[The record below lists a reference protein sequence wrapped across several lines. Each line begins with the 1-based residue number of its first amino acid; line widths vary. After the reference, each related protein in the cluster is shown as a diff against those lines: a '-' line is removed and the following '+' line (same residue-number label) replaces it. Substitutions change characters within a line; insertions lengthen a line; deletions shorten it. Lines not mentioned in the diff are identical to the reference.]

1 MPKSKQKK
9 STMGNGKLYL
19 KLRSGTWL
27 LIKGRGA
34 VAPISGARV
43 FGLIGES
50 IDGEP
55 MVGDEKNSTIYV
67 SAFRITR
74 YLLKILEEGIK
85 GTLLALPVTKETYKL
100 EIYGAP
106 KNYVNKLIR
115 IAEEMKALKIPKKKV

>member
-1 MPKSKQKK
+1 MPRTKQKRG
-9 STMGNGKLYL
+9 TRENGKLYL
-19 KLRSGTWL
+19 RLGSGTWL

-34 VAPISGARV
+34 IAPVSGARV

-55 MVGDEKNSTIYV
+55 MVGDEKISTIYI

-74 YLLKILEEGIK
+74 YLLKVLEEGIK
-85 GTLLALPVTKETYKL
+85 GTLLVLPVTKETYKL

-106 KNYVNKLIR
+106 KNYVNKLIK